1 MTGKAVVRQDRPDME
16 VIANLVLSVKMGGAL
31 RFVIATHA
39 EDTNKDCK
47 CTGYIS
53 GHGRKLIAG

>member
-1 MTGKAVVRQDRPDME
+1 ME